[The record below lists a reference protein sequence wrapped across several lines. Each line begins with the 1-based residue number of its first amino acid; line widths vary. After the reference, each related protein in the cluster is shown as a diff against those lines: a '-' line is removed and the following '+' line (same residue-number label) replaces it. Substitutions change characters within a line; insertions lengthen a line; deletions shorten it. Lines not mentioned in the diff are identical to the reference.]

1 MTKVLHTLK
10 QFASG
15 KNVFILFIVTMTIY
29 LLMLSYTIPMVES
42 FAPNTAIFDLSP
54 SGYSYQHATSLLK
67 ELGSEGRQVYLSRQ
81 LPLDFIYPGLFAISY
96 SLLLHWLFS
105 KSITGTSKLFYLAFT
120 PILGGLFD
128 YLENIAIIRMINSF
142 PDVSI
147 NLIQTASTFTILKS
161 IFTTFFFL
169 LLFSGLAA
177 LAVSKMKSKLAITR
191 N

>member
-1 MTKVLHTLK
+1 MTKALHTLK

-96 SLLLHWLFS
+96 SLL
-105 KSITGTSKLFYLAFT
+105 
-120 PILGGLFD
+120 P
-128 YLENIAIIRMINSF
+128 
-142 PDVSI
+142 
-147 NLIQTASTFTILKS
+147 
-161 IFTTFFFL
+161 
-169 LLFSGLAA
+169 GLAQDG
-177 LAVSKMKSKLAITR
+177 
-191 N
+191 